1 MRRVLLITL
10 LLITGFCIGIA
21 YATSFS
27 ETYDIATPAGSDDP
41 AEADDRMREIKA
53 AVQERLNVEHVFDLT
68 GTEVSHAD
76 TGKHTDITCDSIVNA
91 GTLAAGNTT
100 ITGTATISST
110 LDVAGNIDP
119 TTYETTNG
127 GFLDED
133 DLASDANDKV
143 ASQQSIKKYVDD
155 QQDPAYSGG
164 QSHTFNGGL
173 IMKMGYTTI
182 GAYSGTVTFGT
193 AFPTGIVSVELTLL
207 YNGATAHK
215 IHLRSISKAN
225 FGWQAGATDLTGFY
239 WIAIGH

>member
-1 MRRVLLITL
+1 M
-10 LLITGFCIGIA
+10 
-21 YATSFS
+21 
-27 ETYDIATPAGSDDP
+27 DIATPAGSDDP

-76 TGKHTDITCDSIVNA
+76 TGKHTDITCDSIANA
-91 GTLAAGNTT
+91 GAYSGTT
-100 ITGTATISST
+100 ITASST

-133 DLASDANDKV
+133 DMASDANDKV

-155 QQDPAYSGG
+155 QITAGADPAYSGG

-173 IMKMGYTTI
+173 IIKMGQVNVASSTTDT
-182 GAYSGTVTFGT
+182 TVTFGT
-193 AFPTGIVSVELTLL
+193 AFPTACITVVPGVRESAGYQMTYSVGVFSITKTSFHFCLTKAAFV
-207 YNGATAHK
+207 NGMT
-215 IHLRSISKAN
+215 
-225 FGWQAGATDLTGFY
+225 